1 LRRFCYN
8 LLGDNME
15 ELKLCEEIINK
26 VKWFVERKDYNG
38 LRLYIDEKEKYV
50 NNYISIVNTAE
61 KDYIDNLI
69 EGLK

>member
-1 LRRFCYN
+1 M
-8 LLGDNME
+8 DS
-15 ELKLCEEIINK
+15 ELKICKEMIRKI
-26 VKWFVERKDYNG
+26 KWFMERKDYNG